1 MTRSAAA
8 RTGCGQLMES
18 TPPAFRKGMASIW
31 SGALTFGLV
40 NIPVSL
46 ASAVRAADKTSFRML
61 HKEDLTPIKFE
72 RVCPLDEEV
81 VPWNEIVKGY
91 EYAKG
96 KFVVVTPEELAKVKT
111 PSSKAVE
118 MTDFVKSDE
127 IDPRYFDTP
136 YYLVPQKGGEK
147 PYALLR
153 EALARTDMVGI
164 GKLTLRQKEHLVAV
178 RPIGDALVLELMR
191 FESEL
196 VAPEDIN
203 FPDAEKQ
210 NVRPQELEMAE
221 QLIGNLA
228 EPFDP
233 SKYHDEY
240 EEKLQ
245 VLLKA
250 KLKGKKLP
258 DDDDDAKPEKTKVID
273 LVARLQESLAST
285 SAKKRG
291 AKKPASTATAKKR
304 PTKATRAKTTRK
316 RRAS

>member
-1 MTRSAAA
+1 
-8 RTGCGQLMES
+8 MES
-18 TPPAFRKGMASIW
+18 THPALSTGMASIW
-31 SGALTFGLV
+31 TGALTFGLV

-46 ASAVRAADKTSFRML
+46 ASAVRAADKTSFRQL
-61 HKEDLTPIKFE
+61 HKDDLTPIKYE
-72 RVCPLDEEV
+72 RVCPTDGEV

-96 KFVVVTPEELAKVKT
+96 KYVVVTPEELAKVKT

-118 MTDFVKSDE
+118 MMDFVKSDE

-153 EALARTDMVGI
+153 EALENTNMVGI

-178 RPIGDALVLELMR
+178 RPIGDALVLEIMR
-191 FESEL
+191 FENEL
-196 VAPEDIN
+196 VAPEDLR
-203 FPDAEKQ
+203 FPDAEEQK
-210 NVRPQELEMAE
+210 VRPQEIAMAE

-245 VLLKA
+245 TLLQA

-258 DDDDDAKPEKTKVID
+258 DDDDAEKPQKTAVID

-285 SAKKRG
+285 ATKKR
-291 AKKPASTATAKKR
+291 ASKRSSEEKKTT
-304 PTKATRAKTTRK
+304 TTRAKSARK

>member
-1 MTRSAAA
+1 
-8 RTGCGQLMES
+8 
-18 TPPAFRKGMASIW
+18 MASIW
-31 SGALTFGLV
+31 TGALTFGLV

-46 ASAVRAADKTSFRML
+46 ASAVRAAEKTSFRML
-61 HKEDLTPIKFE
+61 HKEDMTPIKFE
-72 RVCPLDEEV
+72 RVCPRDEEV

-91 EYAKG
+91 EYSKG
-96 KFVVVTPEELAKVKT
+96 KYVVVTPEELAKVKT

-118 MTDFVKSDE
+118 MMDFVKSEE

-153 EALARTDMVGI
+153 EALQNTDMVGI

-191 FESEL
+191 FEHEL
-196 VAPEDIN
+196 VEPEELR
-203 FPDAEKQ
+203 FPDSAQ
-210 NVRPQELEMAE
+210 QHVRPQEIEMAE

-228 EPFDP
+228 ESFDP

-240 EEKLQ
+240 EEKLKA
-245 VLLKA
+245 LLKA

-258 DDDDDAKPEKTKVID
+258 DEEVDEKPEKTNVID

-285 SAKKRG
+285 AAKKRAPKEPA
-291 AKKPASTATAKKR
+291 AKK
-304 PTKATRAKTTRK
+304 KATRAKSAKK

>member
-1 MTRSAAA
+1 
-8 RTGCGQLMES
+8 
-18 TPPAFRKGMASIW
+18 
-31 SGALTFGLV
+31 
-40 NIPVSL
+40 
-46 ASAVRAADKTSFRML
+46 ML
-61 HKEDLTPIKFE
+61 HKEDLTPIKYE
-72 RVCPLDEEV
+72 RVCPRDEEV

-91 EYAKG
+91 EYSKG
-96 KFVVVTPEELAKVKT
+96 KYVVVTSEELAKVKT

-118 MTDFVKSDE
+118 MMDFVKSDE

-147 PYALLR
+147 AYALLR
-153 EALARTDMVGI
+153 EALQRTDMVGI

-178 RPIGDALVLELMR
+178 RPVGDALVLELMR
-191 FESEL
+191 FENEL
-196 VAPEDIN
+196 VEPEELR
-203 FPDAEKQ
+203 FPDTGQQ

-228 EPFDP
+228 ESFDP

-240 EEKLQ
+240 EEKLKA
-245 VLLKA
+245 LLKA

-258 DDDDDAKPEKTKVID
+258 DDESDEKPEKTKVID

-285 SAKKRG
+285 AAKKRAPREPA
-291 AKKPASTATAKKR
+291 AKKKP
-304 PTKATRAKTTRK
+304 TRAKSARK

>member
-1 MTRSAAA
+1 
-8 RTGCGQLMES
+8 
-18 TPPAFRKGMASIW
+18 MASIW
-31 SGALTFGLV
+31 TGALTFGLV

-46 ASAVRAADKTSFRML
+46 ASAVRAAERTSFRML

-72 RVCPLDEEV
+72 RVCPRDEEV

-91 EYAKG
+91 EYTKG
-96 KFVVVTPEELAKVKT
+96 KYVVVTPEELAKVRT

-153 EALARTDMVGI
+153 EALAKTDMVGI

-178 RPIGDALVLELMR
+178 RPVGDALVLELMR
-191 FESEL
+191 FETEL
-196 VAPEDIN
+196 VAPDDIN
-203 FPDAEKQ
+203 FPDAEQQ
-210 NVRPQELEMAE
+210 NVRPQELAMAE

-240 EEKLQ
+240 EEKLKT
-245 VLLKA
+245 LLKA

-258 DDDDDAKPEKTKVID
+258 DDEDDEKPEKTKVID

-285 SAKKRG
+285 SARKRG
-291 AKKPASTATAKKR
+291 TKKTTASAAKKTTA
-304 PTKATRAKTTRK
+304 KATRAKTARK

>member
-1 MTRSAAA
+1 V
-8 RTGCGQLMES
+8 ES
-18 TPPAFRKGMASIW
+18 TPSAFAAGMASIW
-31 SGALTFGLV
+31 TGALTFGLV

-46 ASAVRAADKTSFRML
+46 ASAVREAERTSFRML

-72 RVCPLDEEV
+72 RVCPRDEQV
-81 VPWNEIVKGY
+81 VPWKDIVKGY
-91 EYAKG
+91 EYTKG
-96 KFVVVTPEELAKVKT
+96 KYVVVTPEEFAKVRT

-153 EALARTDMVGI
+153 EALANTGMVGI

-191 FESEL
+191 FEHEL
-196 VAPEDIN
+196 VEPETIN
-203 FPDAEKQ
+203 FPDADAQK
-210 NVRPQELEMAE
+210 VRPQELAMAE

-228 EPFDP
+228 DTFEPA
-233 SKYHDEY
+233 KYHDEY
-240 EEKLQ
+240 EEKLRAL
-245 VLLKA
+245 VKA
-250 KLKGKKLP
+250 KLKGKKVP
-258 DDDDDAKPEKTKVID
+258 DAPEVRAERTNVID
-273 LVARLQESLAST
+273 LVSRLQESLAST
-285 SAKKRG
+285 SPRKRG
-291 AKKPASTATAKKR
+291 AKKAAPVKRQRATTTTA
-304 PTKATRAKTTRK
+304 RAKSARK

>member
-1 MTRSAAA
+1 
-8 RTGCGQLMES
+8 
-18 TPPAFRKGMASIW
+18 MASIW
-31 SGALTFGLV
+31 TGALTFGLV

-46 ASAVRAADKTSFRML
+46 ASAVRAAEKTSFRQL
-61 HKEDLTPIKFE
+61 HKDDLTPIKYE
-72 RVCPLDEEV
+72 RVCPADGEV
-81 VPWNEIVKGY
+81 VPWNEIVKGF

-96 KFVVVTPEELAKVKT
+96 KYVVVTPEELAKVKT

-118 MTDFVKSDE
+118 MLDFVKSGD

-153 EALARTDMVGI
+153 EALENTDMVGI

-178 RPIGDALVLELMR
+178 RPVGDALILELMR
-191 FESEL
+191 FEDEL
-196 VAPEDIN
+196 VAPEDLR
-203 FPDAEKQ
+203 FPGAEEQ
-210 NVRPQELEMAE
+210 RVRPQEIAMAE

-240 EEKLQ
+240 EEKLKS
-245 VLLKA
+245 LLRA

-258 DDDDDAKPEKTKVID
+258 ESDEIEKPEKTRVID

-285 SAKKRG
+285 SAKKSG
-291 AKKPASTATAKKR
+291 AKRASAKK
-304 PTKATRAKTTRK
+304 KTTRTKSARK

>member
-1 MTRSAAA
+1 
-8 RTGCGQLMES
+8 
-18 TPPAFRKGMASIW
+18 MASIW
-31 SGALTFGLV
+31 TGALTFGLV

-46 ASAVRAADKTSFRML
+46 ASAVRAAEKTGFRQL
-61 HKEDLTPIKFE
+61 HKADLTPIKYE
-72 RVCPLDEEV
+72 RVCPTDGEV

-91 EYAKG
+91 EYTKG
-96 KFVVVTPEELAKVKT
+96 KYVVVTPEELAKVKT

-118 MTDFVKSDE
+118 MMDFVKSDE

-153 EALARTDMVGI
+153 EALQNTDMVGI

-178 RPIGDALVLELMR
+178 RPIGDALVLEIMR
-191 FESEL
+191 FEEEL
-196 VAPEDIN
+196 VAPEN
-203 FPDAEKQ
+203 LRFPNSEEQK
-210 NVRPQELEMAE
+210 VRPQEVAMAE

-233 SKYHDEY
+233 TKYHDEY
-240 EEKLQ
+240 EEKLKT
-245 VLLKA
+245 LLRA

-258 DDDDDAKPEKTKVID
+258 DEGEIEKPEKTAVID

-291 AKKPASTATAKKR
+291 TKPAAAAK
-304 PTKATRAKTTRK
+304 KATRAKSARK

>member
-1 MTRSAAA
+1 
-8 RTGCGQLMES
+8 
-18 TPPAFRKGMASIW
+18 MASIW
-31 SGALTFGLV
+31 TGALTFGLV

-46 ASAVRAADKTSFRML
+46 ASAVRAAEKTSFRQL
-61 HKEDLTPIKFE
+61 HKEDLTPIKYE
-72 RVCPLDEEV
+72 RVCPTDGEV

-96 KFVVVTPEELAKVKT
+96 KYVVVTPEELAKVKT

-118 MTDFVKSDE
+118 MMDFVKSDE

-153 EALARTDMVGI
+153 EALENTNMVGI

-178 RPIGDALVLELMR
+178 RPVGDALVLELMR
-191 FESEL
+191 FEEEL
-196 VAPEDIN
+196 VAPEDLR
-203 FPDAEKQ
+203 FPDAEEQK
-210 NVRPQELEMAE
+210 VRPQEVAMAE

-228 EPFDP
+228 ESFDP
-233 SKYHDEY
+233 TKYHDEY
-240 EEKLQ
+240 EEKLKT
-245 VLLKA
+245 LLQA

-258 DDDDDAKPEKTKVID
+258 DDGETEKPQKTAVID

-285 SAKKRG
+285 ATKKRSTKS
-291 AKKPASTATAKKR
+291 AAEKKTAT
-304 PTKATRAKTTRK
+304 TRAKSARK

>member
-1 MTRSAAA
+1 
-8 RTGCGQLMES
+8 
-18 TPPAFRKGMASIW
+18 MASIW
-31 SGALTFGLV
+31 TGALTFGLV

-46 ASAVRAADKTSFRML
+46 ASAVRAAEKTSFRQL
-61 HKEDLTPIKFE
+61 HKDDMTPIKYE
-72 RVCPLDEEV
+72 RVCPSDGEV

-91 EYAKG
+91 EYSKG
-96 KFVVVTPEELAKVKT
+96 KYVVVSSEELAKVKT

-118 MTDFVKSDE
+118 MMDFVKSDE

-153 EALARTDMVGI
+153 EALQRTDMVGI

-191 FESEL
+191 FEHEL
-196 VAPEDIN
+196 VEPEELR
-203 FPDAEKQ
+203 FPDTAQQ

-228 EPFDP
+228 ETFDP

-245 VLLKA
+245 ALLRA

-258 DDDDDAKPEKTKVID
+258 DDESDEKPEKTKVID

-285 SAKKRG
+285 AARKPAAKSPTAKKKTTRAKSAKKR
-291 AKKPASTATAKKR
+291 
-304 PTKATRAKTTRK
+304 
-316 RRAS
+316 RAS

>member
-1 MTRSAAA
+1 
-8 RTGCGQLMES
+8 
-18 TPPAFRKGMASIW
+18 MASIW
-31 SGALTFGLV
+31 TGALTFGLV

-46 ASAVRAADKTSFRML
+46 ASAVRAAEKTSFRQL
-61 HKEDLTPIKFE
+61 HKDDMTPIKYE
-72 RVCPLDEEV
+72 RVCPSDGEV

-91 EYAKG
+91 EYSKG
-96 KFVVVTPEELAKVKT
+96 KYVVVSSEELAKVKT

-118 MTDFVKSDE
+118 MMDFVKSDE

-153 EALARTDMVGI
+153 EALQRTDMVGI

-191 FESEL
+191 FEHEL
-196 VAPEDIN
+196 VEPEELR
-203 FPDAEKQ
+203 FPDTAQQ

-228 EPFDP
+228 ETFDP

-245 VLLKA
+245 ALLRA

-258 DDDDDAKPEKTKVID
+258 DDESDEKPEKTKVID

-285 SAKKRG
+285 AAKKRAPREPA
-291 AKKPASTATAKKR
+291 AKK
-304 PTKATRAKTTRK
+304 KATRAKSARK

>member
-1 MTRSAAA
+1 
-8 RTGCGQLMES
+8 
-18 TPPAFRKGMASIW
+18 MASIW
-31 SGALTFGLV
+31 TGALTFGLV

-46 ASAVRAADKTSFRML
+46 ASAVRAAEKTSFRML
-61 HKEDLTPIKFE
+61 HKEDMTPIKFE
-72 RVCPLDEEV
+72 RVCPRDEEV

-91 EYAKG
+91 EYSKG
-96 KFVVVTPEELAKVKT
+96 KYVVVTPEELAKVKT

-118 MTDFVKSDE
+118 MMDFVKSEE

-153 EALARTDMVGI
+153 EALQNTDMVGI

-191 FESEL
+191 FEHEL
-196 VAPEDIN
+196 VEPEELR
-203 FPDAEKQ
+203 FPDSAQQ
-210 NVRPQELEMAE
+210 NVRPQEIEMAE

-228 EPFDP
+228 ESFDP

-240 EEKLQ
+240 EEKLKA
-245 VLLKA
+245 LLKA

-258 DDDDDAKPEKTKVID
+258 DEDVDEKPEKTNVID

-285 SAKKRG
+285 AARKRASKSAPAKK
-291 AKKPASTATAKKR
+291 KT
-304 PTKATRAKTTRK
+304 TRAKSARK
-316 RRAS
+316 RRVS

>member
-1 MTRSAAA
+1 
-8 RTGCGQLMES
+8 MES
-18 TPPAFRKGMASIW
+18 MRHAFHFGMASIW
-31 SGALTFGLV
+31 TGALTFGLV

-46 ASAVRAADKTSFRML
+46 ASAVRAAEKTSFRQL
-61 HKEDLTPIKFE
+61 HKDDLTPIKYE
-72 RVCPLDEEV
+72 RVCPTDGEV

-91 EYAKG
+91 EYTKG
-96 KFVVVTPEELAKVKT
+96 KYVVVTPEELAKVKT

-118 MTDFVKSDE
+118 MMDFVKSDE

-153 EALARTDMVGI
+153 EALENTNMVGI

-178 RPIGDALVLELMR
+178 RPIGDALVLEIMR
-191 FESEL
+191 FEDEL
-196 VAPEDIN
+196 VAPEDLR
-203 FPDAEKQ
+203 FPNAEEQK
-210 NVRPQELEMAE
+210 VRPQEVAMAE

-240 EEKLQ
+240 EEKLKT
-245 VLLKA
+245 LLRA

-258 DDDDDAKPEKTKVID
+258 DDGEVEKPEKTAVID

-291 AKKPASTATAKKR
+291 TKSAATKNTTR
-304 PTKATRAKTTRK
+304 TKSARK

>member
-1 MTRSAAA
+1 
-8 RTGCGQLMES
+8 
-18 TPPAFRKGMASIW
+18 MASIW
-31 SGALTFGLV
+31 TGALTFGLV

-46 ASAVRAADKTSFRML
+46 ASAVRAAEKTSFRML
-61 HKEDLTPIKFE
+61 HKEDMTPIKYE
-72 RVCPLDEEV
+72 RVCPRDEEV

-91 EYAKG
+91 EYSKG
-96 KFVVVTPEELAKVKT
+96 KYVVVTPEELAKVKT

-118 MTDFVKSDE
+118 MMDFVKSEE

-153 EALARTDMVGI
+153 EALQNTDMVGI

-191 FESEL
+191 FEHEL
-196 VAPEDIN
+196 VEPEELR
-203 FPDAEKQ
+203 FPDSAQQ
-210 NVRPQELEMAE
+210 NVRPQEIEMAE

-228 EPFDP
+228 ESFDP

-240 EEKLQ
+240 EEKLKA
-245 VLLKA
+245 LLKA

-258 DDDDDAKPEKTKVID
+258 DEEADEKPEKTNVID

-285 SAKKRG
+285 AAKKRATKSPSAKK
-291 AKKPASTATAKKR
+291 
-304 PTKATRAKTTRK
+304 KATRAKSAKK
-316 RRAS
+316 RRVS

>member
-1 MTRSAAA
+1 M
-8 RTGCGQLMES
+8 LES
-18 TPPAFRKGMASIW
+18 THHAFSKGMASIW
-31 SGALTFGLV
+31 TGALTFGLV

-46 ASAVRAADKTSFRML
+46 ASAVRAAEKTSFRQL
-61 HKEDLTPIKFE
+61 HKDDLTPIKYE
-72 RVCPLDEEV
+72 RVCPTDGEV

-91 EYAKG
+91 EYTKG
-96 KFVVVTPEELAKVKT
+96 KYVVVTPEELAKVKT

-118 MTDFVKSDE
+118 MMDFVKSDE

-153 EALARTDMVGI
+153 EALENTNMVGI

-178 RPIGDALVLELMR
+178 RPIGDALVLEIMR
-191 FESEL
+191 FEDEL
-196 VAPEDIN
+196 VAPEDLR
-203 FPDAEKQ
+203 FPNAEEQK
-210 NVRPQELEMAE
+210 VRPQEVAMAE

-240 EEKLQ
+240 EEKLKT
-245 VLLKA
+245 LLRA

-258 DDDDDAKPEKTKVID
+258 DDGEVEKPEKTAVID

-291 AKKPASTATAKKR
+291 TKSAT
-304 PTKATRAKTTRK
+304 TKTTTRAKSARK

>member
-1 MTRSAAA
+1 VRSV
-8 RTGCGQLMES
+8 E
-18 TPPAFRKGMASIW
+18 
-31 SGALTFGLV
+31 
-40 NIPVSL
+40 
-46 ASAVRAADKTSFRML
+46 KTSFRQL
-61 HKEDLTPIKFE
+61 NEEDLAPIKYE
-72 RVCPLDEEV
+72 RVSSVDGEI
-81 VPWNEIVKGY
+81 VPWKQIVKGY

-96 KFVVVTPEELAKVKT
+96 KYVVVTPEELAKVKT

-118 MTDFVKSDE
+118 MTDFVKSEE

-153 EALARTDMVGI
+153 EALAKTDMVGI

-178 RPIGDALVLELMR
+178 RPIGDALVLEIMR
-191 FESEL
+191 FETEL
-196 VAPEDIN
+196 VAPEDLN
-203 FPDAEKQ
+203 FPDAESQ
-210 NVRPQELEMAE
+210 NIRPQELAMAE

-240 EEKLQ
+240 EEKLKA
-245 VLLKA
+245 LLKA

-258 DDDDDAKPEKTKVID
+258 DDDDDGGKREQTKVID

-291 AKKPASTATAKKR
+291 AKKSASKTMAKKR
-304 PTKATRAKTTRK
+304 APATRARSAKK

>member
-1 MTRSAAA
+1 
-8 RTGCGQLMES
+8 
-18 TPPAFRKGMASIW
+18 MASIW
-31 SGALTFGLV
+31 TGALTFGLV

-46 ASAVRAADKTSFRML
+46 ASAVRAAEKTSFRQL
-61 HKEDLTPIKFE
+61 HKDDLTPIKYE
-72 RVCPLDEEV
+72 RVCPADGEV

-91 EYAKG
+91 EYTKG
-96 KFVVVTPEELAKVKT
+96 KYVVVTSEELARVKT

-118 MTDFVKSDE
+118 MMDFVKSDE

-153 EALARTDMVGI
+153 EALQNTEMVGI

-178 RPIGDALVLELMR
+178 RPMGDALVLELMR
-191 FESEL
+191 FEEEL
-196 VAPEDIN
+196 VAPEDLR
-203 FPDAEKQ
+203 FPGSEEQKL
-210 NVRPQELEMAE
+210 RPQEVAMAE

-240 EEKLQ
+240 E
-245 VLLKA
+245 A
-250 KLKGKKLP
+250 KLKALLRAKLTGRKLP
-258 DDDDDAKPEKTKVID
+258 DEEDDERPQKTNVLD

-291 AKKPASTATAKKR
+291 ARKSASTAKK
-304 PTKATRAKTTRK
+304 KSTRAKSARK
-316 RRAS
+316 QKVS

>member
-1 MTRSAAA
+1 
-8 RTGCGQLMES
+8 
-18 TPPAFRKGMASIW
+18 MASIW
-31 SGALTFGLV
+31 TGALTFGLV

-46 ASAVRAADKTSFRML
+46 ASAVRAVEKTSFRQL
-61 HKEDLTPIKFE
+61 NEEDLAPIKYE
-72 RVCPLDEEV
+72 RVSSVDGEV
-81 VPWNEIVKGY
+81 VPWKQIVKGY

-96 KFVVVTPEELAKVKT
+96 KYVVVTPEELAKVRT

-118 MTDFVKSDE
+118 MMDFVKSDE

-153 EALARTDMVGI
+153 EALSRTDMVGI

-178 RPIGDALVLELMR
+178 RPVGDALVLELMR
-191 FESEL
+191 FETEL
-196 VAPEDIN
+196 VPPEDLN
-203 FPDAEKQ
+203 FPDAEQQK
-210 NVRPQELEMAE
+210 VRPQELAMAE

-240 EEKLQ
+240 EEKLKT
-245 VLLKA
+245 LLKA

-258 DDDDDAKPEKTKVID
+258 DDDDDDGKPEKTKVID
-273 LVARLQESLAST
+273 LVARLQESLAASG
-285 SAKKRG
+285 AKKRG
-291 AKKPASTATAKKR
+291 GGRTSTTATAKKK
-304 PTKATRAKTTRK
+304 PAKSTRAKSARK
-316 RRAS
+316 RKAS